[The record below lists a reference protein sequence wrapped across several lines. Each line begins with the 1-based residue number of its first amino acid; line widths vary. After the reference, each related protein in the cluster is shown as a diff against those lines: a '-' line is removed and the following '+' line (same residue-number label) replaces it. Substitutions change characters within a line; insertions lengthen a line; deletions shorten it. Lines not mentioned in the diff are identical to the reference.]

1 MAFLRKLAAIIVMIL
16 SIIGFL
22 LCLGGILGAWAVNE
36 PATQGIVTALD
47 TASQFLEVAENT
59 SGVASQTVGDVSA
72 RLAEIQSAAADLSP
86 DQQAALAAR
95 IEELVA
101 PVQRVS
107 SMALALE
114 VGLSS
119 LNDTLTTVSRLPG
132 VRVEPPSAQMEAVGE
147 RLGKLGERLDA
158 LHATLSV
165 VNPDGDRVAAITGE
179 TSSDLA
185 AIESRLQQ
193 LNAQV
198 AQAKQAAATVQAQT
212 PRLLDLTS
220 AGLTLLLTLLAA
232 GQASLFVHA
241 WGWFK
246 D

>member
-1 MAFLRKLAAIIVMIL
+1 MDFLRKLAAIIVMIL

-22 LCLGGILGAWAVNE
+22 LCVGGIFGAWAVNE

-47 TASQFLEVAENT
+47 TASQFLGVAENT
-59 SGVASQTVGDVSA
+59 GDVASQTVGDVSA
-72 RLAEIQSAAADLSP
+72 RLAEIESAAADLSP
-86 DQQAALAAR
+86 EKRAALAAR
-95 IEELVA
+95 IQELIA

-114 VGLSS
+114 AGLSS

-132 VRVEPPSAQMEAVGE
+132 VRVEPPPAQLEAVGE
-147 RLGKLGERLDA
+147 RLGQAGERLDA
-158 LHATLSV
+158 LHATLSE

-179 TSSDLA
+179 ASADLA
-185 AIESRLQQ
+185 AIEGRLQK

-198 AQAKQAAATVQAQT
+198 AQAKQTAATVQAQA

-220 AGLTLLLTLLAA
+220 IGLTLLLTLLAA
-232 GQASLFVHA
+232 GQASLLVHA
-241 WGWFK
+241 WGWLK
-246 D
+246 G